1 MFRSGGVRLVVA
13 FTLVTA
19 LAGPAC
25 ALAAGSGAVSRGPAS
40 WLAWSDLWDQ
50 AQRWWSALLP
60 RTEGVGGD
68 KAGSSIDPNGKPGL
82 GQEGGGSGTNTNSE
96 GGGYGHETVP

>member
-1 MFRSGGVRLVVA
+1 MFRRGGVRFVVA
-13 FTLVTA
+13 CALVTA

-25 ALAAGSGAVSRGPAS
+25 AWAAGPGAVSRGPAS

-60 RTEGVGGD
+60 RTGGVGGD
-68 KAGSSIDPNGKPGL
+68 KEGSSIDPNGKPG
-82 GQEGGGSGTNTNSE
+82 GGTEIGTGSGANSE
-96 GGGYGHETVP
+96 EEGSRTQ

>member
-13 FTLVTA
+13 FALVTA

-25 ALAAGSGAVSRGPAS
+25 ALAAGSGVAGRGPAS

-68 KAGSSIDPNGKPGL
+68 KEGSSIDPNGKPG
-82 GQEGGGSGTNTNSE
+82 GGGTEIGAGSGANSEEGGSRSQ
-96 GGGYGHETVP
+96 